1 MTRSQ
6 TDIDA
11 EKAEAEIADAAID
24 WLVRLQGGV
33 VTERDWLDFDA
44 WLTASPAHARAYD
57 AVLAF
62 DRRLDFDARFDA
74 HFDAHGAQTAP
85 VDALA
90 ASSAGRVVRLRPAR
104 RVWIWSAGAAI
115 AAAFVAG
122 AVLLPSSG
130 LIGAH
135 ETTYATGV
143 GERRTIVLED
153 GSRIEM
159 NAASRLTVR
168 FERHARRVR
177 LDDAQ
182 AFFDVAKDSSRPFLV
197 SAGDTQV
204 RVVGTQFDVR
214 RRDGQVAVKV
224 QRGLVEVSPDLPRDA
239 APFRLRPGQGLS
251 YREGRAADA
260 SLQAVAVE
268 EVAGW
273 RQGRL
278 IYRDQ
283 PLSQIAGDMNRLFPR
298 PVRLGDA
305 QTANMRLSGVLI
317 VDEQDAMVDRLSHL
331 LPVRTTTTKDAIVIR
346 AR

>member
-1 MTRSQ
+1 MTRAQ

-11 EKAEAEIADAAID
+11 EIARAAID
-24 WLVRLQGGV
+24 WLVRLQGET

-44 WLTASPAHARAYD
+44 WLTASPVHAQAYD

-62 DRRLDFDARFDA
+62 DYRLELDARLA
-74 HFDAHGAQTAP
+74 EGAP
-85 VDALA
+85 VEVPPI
-90 ASSAGRVVRLRPAR
+90 ASMPTAKVIPLRPAR
-104 RVWIWSAGAAI
+104 RVWLWSAGAAI

-122 AVLLPSSG
+122 AVLLPNSG
-130 LIGAH
+130 LMGVH
-135 ETTYATGV
+135 ETTYTTGV
-143 GERRTIVLED
+143 GERRTIALED

-168 FERHARRVR
+168 FERKARRVQ
-177 LDDAQ
+177 LGDAQ
-182 AFFDVAKDSSRPFLV
+182 AFFDVAKDSSRPFLI

-214 RRDGQVAVKV
+214 HRDGEVAVNV
-224 QRGLVEVSPDLPRDA
+224 QRGLVEVRPNLPSDA

-251 YREGRAADA
+251 HHKGQTADA
-260 SLQAVAVE
+260 RLTTVAVE

-298 PVRLGDA
+298 PVKLGDA
-305 QTANMRLSGVLI
+305 EAAHMRLSGVLI
-317 VDEQDAMVDRLSHL
+317 VDEQGAMVDRLSHL

>member
-1 MTRSQ
+1 MTRPQ

-11 EKAEAEIADAAID
+11 EIAEAAID
-24 WLVRLQGGV
+24 WLVRLQGET

-44 WLTASPAHARAYD
+44 WLTASPVHAQAYD

-62 DRRLDFDARFDA
+62 DYRLDLDARL
-74 HFDAHGAQTAP
+74 AQGAP
-85 VDALA
+85 VSAPLS
-90 ASSAGRVVRLRPAR
+90 ASNVVPLRPAR
-104 RVWIWSAGAAI
+104 RAWLWSAGAAI
-115 AAAFVAG
+115 AATFVAG
-122 AVLLPSSG
+122 AILLPNSG
-130 LIGAH
+130 LMGVH
-135 ETTYATGV
+135 ETTYSTGV
-143 GERRTIVLED
+143 GERRTIALED

-168 FERHARRVR
+168 FERNARRVH
-177 LDDAQ
+177 LGDAQ
-182 AFFDVAKDSSRPFLV
+182 AYFDVAKDTSRPFLI

-214 RRDGQVAVKV
+214 HRDGQVAVNV
-224 QRGLVEVSPDLPRDA
+224 QRGLVEVRPNLPSDA
-239 APFRLRPGQGLS
+239 ASFRLRPGQGLS
-251 YREGRAADA
+251 HRKGQTADA
-260 SLQAVAVE
+260 RLSTVAVE

-298 PVRLGDA
+298 PVKLGDA
-305 QTANMRLSGVLI
+305 QAANMRLSGVLI

>member
-1 MTRSQ
+1 MTRAQ

-11 EKAEAEIADAAID
+11 EMAEAVD
-24 WLVRLQGGV
+24 WLVRLQGET

-44 WLTASPAHARAYD
+44 WLTASPTHAQAYD

-62 DRRLDFDARFDA
+62 DDRLTLDSRP
-74 HFDAHGAQTAP
+74 AQAEP
-85 VDALA
+85 AAEALA
-90 ASSAGRVVRLRPAR
+90 AFPGKVVPLRRSR
-104 RVWIWSAGAAI
+104 RVWIWSAVAAI

-122 AVLLPSSG
+122 AVLLPAGG
-130 LIGAH
+130 LLGAH
-135 ETTYATGV
+135 ETTYVTGV
-143 GERRTIVLED
+143 GERRTVALED

-159 NAASRLTVR
+159 NAASRMTVR
-168 FERHARRVR
+168 FERHARRVH
-177 LDDAQ
+177 LGDAQ
-182 AFFDVAKDSSRPFLV
+182 AFFDVAKDASRPFLV

-214 RRDGQVAVKV
+214 HRDGQVAVNV
-224 QRGLVEVSPDLPRDA
+224 QRGLVEVRPNLPRDA

-251 YREGRAADA
+251 HRKGQRADA
-260 SLQAVAVE
+260 RVSAVAVE
-268 EVAGW
+268 EIAGW

-298 PVRLGDA
+298 PVKLADA
-305 QTANMRLSGVLI
+305 EAANLRLSGVLI
-317 VDEQDAMVDRLSHL
+317 VDDQDAMVDRLSHL
-331 LPVRTTTTKDAIVIR
+331 LPVRTTTTDDAIVIR

>member
-1 MTRSQ
+1 MTRP

-11 EKAEAEIADAAID
+11 EAADAEIANAAVD
-24 WLVRLQGGV
+24 WLVRLQGET

-44 WLTASPAHARAYD
+44 WLTASPAHAQAYD

-62 DRRLDFDARFDA
+62 DQRLDLDARFA
-74 HFDAHGAQTAP
+74 EVEPVGAP
-85 VDALA
+85 LM
-90 ASSAGRVVRLRPAR
+90 SNVVLLRPAR
-104 RVWIWSAGAAI
+104 RAWVWSAGAAI

-122 AVLLPSSG
+122 AVLLPGSG
-130 LIGAH
+130 LISH
-135 ETTYATGV
+135 ETTYVTGV
-143 GERRTIVLED
+143 GERRTIALED

-159 NAASRLTVR
+159 NAASRVSVR
-168 FERHARRVR
+168 FERHARHVR

-182 AFFDVAKDSSRPFLV
+182 AFFDVAKDSSRPFLI

-214 RRDGQVAVKV
+214 HRDGQVAVNV
-224 QRGLVEVSPDLPRDA
+224 QRGLVEVRPHLAKDA
-239 APFRLRPGQGLS
+239 ESFRLRPGQGLS
-251 YREGRAADA
+251 HREGQTDDA
-260 SLQAVAVE
+260 KLQAVAVE

-298 PVRLGDA
+298 PVKLGDA
-305 QTANMRLSGVLI
+305 EAANMRLSGVLI

-331 LPVRTTTTKDAIVIR
+331 LPVRTTTTKDSIVIR

>member
-1 MTRSQ
+1 MTRPQ

-11 EKAEAEIADAAID
+11 EIDAAIA
-24 WLVRLQGGV
+24 WLVRLQGEA

-44 WLTASPAHARAYD
+44 WLTASPTHAQAYD
-57 AVLAF
+57 AALAL
-62 DRRLDFDARFDA
+62 DERLDLDA
-74 HFDAHGAQTAP
+74 HLAQGEP
-85 VDALA
+85 LA
-90 ASSAGRVVRLRPAR
+90 APLAAPLSAKVIPLRPAR
-104 RVWIWSAGAAI
+104 RAWVWSAGAAI
-115 AAAFVAG
+115 AATFVAG
-122 AVLLPSSG
+122 AVLLPASG
-130 LIGAH
+130 LMGAH
-135 ETTYATGV
+135 ETTYVTGV
-143 GERRTIVLED
+143 GERRTIALED

-159 NAASRLTVR
+159 NAASRVTVR

-177 LDDAQ
+177 MDDAQ
-182 AFFDVAKDSSRPFLV
+182 AFFDVAKDSSRPFLI

-214 RRDGQVAVKV
+214 RRDGQVAVNV
-224 QRGLVEVSPDLPRDA
+224 QRGLVEVRPDASSDA
-239 APFRLRPGQGLS
+239 APFRLRPGQGLAH
-251 YREGRAADA
+251 REGQSADA
-260 SLQAVAVE
+260 KLSTVAVE

-298 PVRLGDA
+298 PVKLGDA
-305 QTANMRLSGVLI
+305 QAANMRLSGVLI

-331 LPVRTTTTKDAIVIR
+331 LPVRTTTTEDAIVIR

>member
-1 MTRSQ
+1 MTRAQ

-11 EKAEAEIADAAID
+11 EMAEAVD
-24 WLVRLQGGV
+24 WLVRLQGET

-44 WLTASPAHARAYD
+44 WLTASPTHAQAYD

-62 DRRLDFDARFDA
+62 DDRLNLDSRL
-74 HFDAHGAQTAP
+74 AQAEP
-85 VDALA
+85 AAEPLA
-90 ASSAGRVVRLRPAR
+90 FSGKVVPLRPSR

-122 AVLLPSSG
+122 AVLLPAGG
-130 LIGAH
+130 LLGAH
-135 ETTYATGV
+135 ETTYVTGV
-143 GERRTIVLED
+143 GERRTVALED

-159 NAASRLTVR
+159 NAASRMTVR
-168 FERHARRVR
+168 FERHARRVH
-177 LDDAQ
+177 LGDAQ
-182 AFFDVAKDSSRPFLV
+182 AFFDVAKDTSRPFLV

-214 RRDGQVAVKV
+214 HRDGQVAVNV
-224 QRGLVEVSPDLPRDA
+224 QRGLVEVRPNLPRDA

-251 YREGRAADA
+251 HRKGQRADA
-260 SLQAVAVE
+260 RVSTVAVE
-268 EVAGW
+268 EIAGW

-298 PVRLGDA
+298 PVKLADA
-305 QTANMRLSGVLI
+305 EAANLRLSGVLI
-317 VDEQDAMVDRLSHL
+317 VDDQDAMVDRLSHL
-331 LPVRTTTTKDAIVIR
+331 LPVRTTTTDDAIVIR

>member
-1 MTRSQ
+1 MTRPQ

-11 EKAEAEIADAAID
+11 EIAEAAID
-24 WLVRLQGGV
+24 WLVRLQGET

-44 WLTASPAHARAYD
+44 WLTASPVHAQAYD

-62 DRRLDFDARFDA
+62 DYRLDLDARL
-74 HFDAHGAQTAP
+74 AQDAP
-85 VDALA
+85 VSAPLS
-90 ASSAGRVVRLRPAR
+90 ASNVVPLRRAR
-104 RVWIWSAGAAI
+104 RAWLWSAGAAI
-115 AAAFVAG
+115 AATFVAG
-122 AVLLPSSG
+122 AILLPNSG
-130 LIGAH
+130 LMGVH
-135 ETTYATGV
+135 ETTYSTGV
-143 GERRTIVLED
+143 GERRTIALED

-168 FERHARRVR
+168 FERNARRVH
-177 LDDAQ
+177 LGDAQ
-182 AFFDVAKDSSRPFLV
+182 AYFDVAKDSSRPFLI

-214 RRDGQVAVKV
+214 HRDGQVAVNV
-224 QRGLVEVSPDLPRDA
+224 QRGLVEVRPNLPSDA
-239 APFRLRPGQGLS
+239 ASFRLRPGQGLS
-251 YREGRAADA
+251 HRKGRTADA
-260 SLQAVAVE
+260 RLSTVAVE

-298 PVRLGDA
+298 PVKLGDA
-305 QTANMRLSGVLI
+305 EAANMRLSGVLI

>member
-1 MTRSQ
+1 MTRSR
-6 TDIDA
+6 TDI
-11 EKAEAEIADAAID
+11 ETGTADAAID
-24 WLVRLQGGV
+24 WLVRLQGET
-33 VTERDWLDFDA
+33 VTERDWLEFDA
-44 WLTASPAHARAYD
+44 WLTASPAHAQAYD
-57 AVLAF
+57 AVLNF
-62 DRRLDFDARFDA
+62 DRRLDFDAGVGEA
-74 HFDAHGAQTAP
+74 A
-85 VDALA
+85 VVLSA
-90 ASSAGRVVRLRPAR
+90 ASSANNVVRLRPAR

-130 LIGAH
+130 LMAAH
-135 ETTYATGV
+135 ETTYETGI
-143 GERRTIVLED
+143 GERRTIALED

-159 NAASRLTVR
+159 NAASRLKVR

-177 LDDAQ
+177 MDDAQ

-214 RRDGQVAVKV
+214 RRDGQVAVNV
-224 QRGLVEVSPDLPRDA
+224 QRGLVEVRPDLSPDA
-239 APFRLRPGQGLS
+239 VSFRLRPGQGLS
-251 YREGRAADA
+251 HREGQAADA
-260 SLQAVAVE
+260 KLQAVGVE

-283 PLSQIAGDMNRLFPR
+283 PLSRIVGDMNRLFPR
-298 PVRLGDA
+298 PVQLGDA

>member
-1 MTRSQ
+1 MTRPQ

-11 EKAEAEIADAAID
+11 EIAEAAID
-24 WLVRLQGGV
+24 WLVRLQGEA
-33 VTERDWLDFDA
+33 VTERDWLEFDA
-44 WLTASPAHARAYD
+44 WLTASPVHARAYD

-62 DRRLDFDARFDA
+62 DHRLELEPRLGETGSFA
-74 HFDAHGAQTAP
+74 AP
-85 VDALA
+85 L
-90 ASSAGRVVRLRPAR
+90 SAKVIPLRPAR

-122 AVLLPSSG
+122 AILLPRSG
-130 LIGAH
+130 LMGAH
-135 ETTYATGV
+135 EATFVTGV
-143 GERRTIVLED
+143 GERRTIALED

-159 NAASRLTVR
+159 NAASRMTVR
-168 FERHARRVR
+168 FERHARRVQ
-177 LDDAQ
+177 LGDAQ
-182 AFFDVAKDSSRPFLV
+182 AFFDVAKDPSRPFLI

-214 RRDGQVAVKV
+214 HRDGQVAVNV
-224 QRGLVEVSPDLPRDA
+224 QRGLVEVRPDLPHGA

-251 YREGRAADA
+251 HREGQAADA
-260 SLQAVAVE
+260 HLSTIAVE

-298 PVRLGDA
+298 PVKLGDSEA
-305 QTANMRLSGVLI
+305 ANMRLSGVLI

>member
-1 MTRSQ
+1 MTRPQ

-11 EKAEAEIADAAID
+11 EIAQAAVD
-24 WLVRLQGGV
+24 WLVRLQAET

-44 WLTASPAHARAYD
+44 WLTASPVHAQVYD

-62 DRRLDFDARFDA
+62 DHRLEFDARPAD
-74 HFDAHGAQTAP
+74 GAPIEAPPIVSTPTAK
-85 VDALA
+85 
-90 ASSAGRVVRLRPAR
+90 VVPLRPAR
-104 RVWIWSAGAAI
+104 RAWLWSAGAAI
-115 AAAFVAG
+115 AAGLVAG
-122 AVLLPSSG
+122 AVLLPNSG
-130 LIGAH
+130 LMGVH
-135 ETTYATGV
+135 ETTYSTGV
-143 GERRTIVLED
+143 GERRTIALED

-168 FERHARRVR
+168 FERKARRVH

-182 AFFDVAKDSSRPFLV
+182 AFFDVAKDSSRPFLI

-214 RRDGQVAVKV
+214 HRDGQVAVNV
-224 QRGLVEVSPDLPRDA
+224 QRGLVEVRPNLPSDA
-239 APFRLRPGQGLS
+239 APFRLRPGQGLAH
-251 YREGRAADA
+251 RVGRSADA
-260 SLQAVAVE
+260 KLHAVAVE

-298 PVRLGDA
+298 PVKLGDSE
-305 QTANMRLSGVLI
+305 TASMRLSGVLI

-331 LPVRTTTTKDAIVIR
+331 LPVRTTKTKDAIVIR

>member
-1 MTRSQ
+1 MTRGR

-11 EKAEAEIADAAID
+11 EIAEAAIA
-24 WLVRLQGGV
+24 WLVRLQGEA

-44 WLTASPAHARAYD
+44 WMTASPDHAQAYD

-62 DRRLDFDARFDA
+62 DHQLYLDAGLA
-74 HFDAHGAQTAP
+74 ETQPEPAP
-85 VDALA
+85 LMT
-90 ASSAGRVVRLRPAR
+90 SGSAKVIPLRPAR
-104 RVWIWSAGAAI
+104 RAWFWSAGAAI

-122 AVLLPSSG
+122 AVLVPSKG
-130 LIGAH
+130 LMGGR
-135 ETTYATGV
+135 ETTYVTGV
-143 GERRTIVLED
+143 GERRTIALED
-153 GSRIEM
+153 GSRIDM
-159 NAASRLTVR
+159 NSASRVTVR
-168 FERHARRVR
+168 FERHARRIEMG
-177 LDDAQ
+177 DAQ
-182 AFFDVAKDSSRPFLV
+182 AFFDVAKDPSRPFLI

-214 RRDGQVAVKV
+214 HRDGLVAVNV
-224 QRGLVEVSPDLPRDA
+224 QRGLVEVRPHLAADA
-239 APFRLRPGQGLS
+239 APFRLKPGQGLVHH
-251 YREGRAADA
+251 EGQAADA
-260 SLQAVAVE
+260 RLSTVAVD

-298 PVRLGDA
+298 PVKLGDA
-305 QTANMRLSGVLI
+305 EAANMRLSGVLI

-331 LPVRTTTTKDAIVIR
+331 LPVRTTTTKDAIVIQ

>member
-1 MTRSQ
+1 MTRP
-6 TDIDA
+6 TDSDA
-11 EKAEAEIADAAID
+11 EAADAEIANAAVD
-24 WLVRLQGGV
+24 WLVRLQGET

-44 WLTASPAHARAYD
+44 WLTASPAHAQAYD

-62 DRRLDFDARFDA
+62 DQRLDLDARFA
-74 HFDAHGAQTAP
+74 EAEPVGAPLT
-85 VDALA
+85 
-90 ASSAGRVVRLRPAR
+90 SNVVPLRPAR
-104 RVWIWSAGAAI
+104 RAWVWSAGAAI

-122 AVLLPSSG
+122 AVLVPSKG
-130 LIGAH
+130 LMGGR
-135 ETTYATGV
+135 ETTYVTGV
-143 GERRTIVLED
+143 GERRTIALED
-153 GSRIEM
+153 GSRIDM
-159 NAASRLTVR
+159 NAASRVTVR
-168 FERHARRVR
+168 FERHARRIKM
-177 LDDAQ
+177 DDAQ
-182 AFFDVAKDSSRPFLV
+182 VFFDVAKDSSRPFLI

-214 RRDGQVAVKV
+214 RRDGKVAVNV
-224 QRGLVEVSPDLPRDA
+224 QRGLVEVRPHLARDA
-239 APFRLRPGQGLS
+239 APYRLRPGQGLS
-251 YREGRAADA
+251 HREGQTADA
-260 SLQAVAVE
+260 KLQAVAVE

-298 PVRLGDA
+298 PVKLGDA
-305 QTANMRLSGVLI
+305 EAANMRLSGVLI

>member
-1 MTRSQ
+1 MTRPQ

-11 EKAEAEIADAAID
+11 EIAEAAID
-24 WLVRLQGGV
+24 WLVRLQGET

-44 WLTASPAHARAYD
+44 WLTASPVHAQAYD

-62 DRRLDFDARFDA
+62 DHRLEFDARSA
-74 HFDAHGAQTAP
+74 EGESVAAP
-85 VDALA
+85 PLT
-90 ASSAGRVVRLRPAR
+90 SNVVRLRPAR
-104 RVWIWSAGAAI
+104 RAWIWSAGAAI

-122 AVLLPSSG
+122 AVLLPNSG
-130 LIGAH
+130 LMGVH
-135 ETTYATGV
+135 ETTYSTGV
-143 GERRTIVLED
+143 GERRTIALED

-168 FERHARRVR
+168 FERNARRVH
-177 LDDAQ
+177 LGDAQ
-182 AFFDVAKDSSRPFLV
+182 AFFDVAKDPSRPFLI

-214 RRDGQVAVKV
+214 HRDGQVAVNV
-224 QRGLVEVSPDLPRDA
+224 QRGLVEVRPNLPKDA
-239 APFRLRPGQGLS
+239 ASFRLRPGQGLS
-251 YREGRAADA
+251 HRKGASADA
-260 SLQAVAVE
+260 HVSTVAVE

-298 PVRLGDA
+298 PVKLGDA
-305 QTANMRLSGVLI
+305 EAAHMRLSGVLI

>member
-1 MTRSQ
+1 MTRAQ

-11 EKAEAEIADAAID
+11 GIADAAID
-24 WLVRLQGGV
+24 WLVRLQGET

-44 WLTASPAHARAYD
+44 WLTASPAHAQAYD

-62 DRRLDFDARFDA
+62 DGRLDLDARRA
-74 HFDAHGAQTAP
+74 KAEPAGAPLTA
-85 VDALA
+85 AQ
-90 ASSAGRVVRLRPAR
+90 GGKVVPLRPAR
-104 RVWIWSAGAAI
+104 RAWIWSAGAAI

-122 AVLLPSSG
+122 AVLLPASG
-130 LIGAH
+130 LLGAH
-135 ETTYATGV
+135 ETTYVTGV
-143 GERRTIVLED
+143 GERRTVALED

-159 NAASRLTVR
+159 NAASRMTVR
-168 FERHARRVR
+168 FERHARRVHMG
-177 LDDAQ
+177 DAQ

-204 RVVGTQFDVR
+204 RVVGTRFDVR
-214 RRDGQVAVKV
+214 HRDGQVAVNV
-224 QRGLVEVSPDLPRDA
+224 QRGLVEVRPNLPRDA

-251 YREGRAADA
+251 HRKGQRADA
-260 SLQAVAVE
+260 RVSTVAVE
-268 EVAGW
+268 EIGGW

-298 PVRLGDA
+298 PVKLGDA
-305 QTANMRLSGVLI
+305 EAANMRLSGVLI
-317 VDEQDAMVDRLSHL
+317 VDDQDAMVDRLSHL
-331 LPVRTTTTKDAIVIR
+331 LPVRTTTTDDAIVIR

>member
-1 MTRSQ
+1 MTRAQ

-11 EKAEAEIADAAID
+11 EMAEAVD
-24 WLVRLQGGV
+24 WLVRLQGET

-44 WLTASPAHARAYD
+44 WLTASPAHAQAYD
-57 AVLAF
+57 AVLTF
-62 DRRLDFDARFDA
+62 DDRLNLDSRLVQAE
-74 HFDAHGAQTAP
+74 P
-85 VDALA
+85 A
-90 ASSAGRVVRLRPAR
+90 AEPLSASAGKVVPLRPAR

-130 LIGAH
+130 LLGAH
-135 ETTYATGV
+135 ETTYVTGV
-143 GERRTIVLED
+143 GERRTVALED

-159 NAASRLTVR
+159 NAASRMTVR
-168 FERHARRVR
+168 FERHARRVH
-177 LDDAQ
+177 LGDAQ

-204 RVVGTQFDVR
+204 RVIGTQFDVR
-214 RRDGQVAVKV
+214 HRDGQVAVNV
-224 QRGLVEVSPDLPRDA
+224 QRGLVEVRPNLPHDA

-251 YREGRAADA
+251 HRKGQRADA
-260 SLQAVAVE
+260 RVSTVAVE
-268 EVAGW
+268 EIGGW

-298 PVRLGDA
+298 PVKLADA
-305 QTANMRLSGVLI
+305 EAANLRLSGVLI
-317 VDEQDAMVDRLSHL
+317 VDDQDAMVDRLSHL
-331 LPVRTTTTKDAIVIR
+331 LPVRTTTTDDAILIR